1 MTTTNPAWFSVWTKP
16 KHEHIA
22 AAGLRRNL
30 GLEVFLPQLQFR
42 KVTRNGWREVTE
54 PLFPGYLFVR
64 CQVAEKTNEIQS
76 ANGVKR
82 LVQFGGKIPSIP
94 DGIIE
99 ELQKYFETDNL
110 VAVEE
115 SLLPG
120 DEVSVAE
127 GAFAGMSALV
137 LRALPARQRVQILLE
152 ILGRPT
158 TVEVGR
164 HLLVVKRN
172 GLADLV
178 PFLAA
183 SPRPGTLPA

>member
-1 MTTTNPAWFSVWTKP
+1 MNTNLAWFSAWTKP

-30 GLEVFLPQLQFR
+30 GLEVFLPQLRFK
-42 KVTRNGWREVTE
+42 KVTRIGWKQVTE

-64 CQVAEKTNEIQS
+64 CIVEEKINEIQYT
-76 ANGVKR
+76 NGVKK
-82 LVQFGGKIPSIP
+82 LVNFGGKIPAIP
-94 DGIIE
+94 DVIIE
-99 ELQKYFETDNL
+99 ELQKHFEANNL
-110 VAVEE
+110 VSVDDTI
-115 SLLPG
+115 SPG

-127 GAFAGMSALV
+127 GAFAGMNALV
-137 LRALPARQRVQILLE
+137 LRTLPAKQRVQILLE

-164 HLLVVKRN
+164 HLLVAKRN
-172 GLADLV
+172 SLADLV

-183 SPRPGTLPA
+183 SPRPNVLPV